1 MYIYLY
7 TKMKAKYN
15 IVLHYNHIPKL
26 EMQFNVESLLQM
38 YNAQSKALGL
48 IFDSTYKYTYTQTHW

>member
-1 MYIYLY
+1 
-7 TKMKAKYN
+7 MKAKHN

-48 IFDSTYKYTYTQTHW
+48 IFDSTYKHTYTQTHW